1 LTRSVILAEIRRS
14 VQSCIEL
21 DKPILRQLIE
31 EVQPLVNNQR
41 RIQPRSTTS
50 VSLVA
55 ADGGNNDLRFDP
67 FQVQIIRIVDSNQNE
82 YWTEVISPT
91 TPSRELNR
99 KHLDNIGK
107 PISLLGKMMVGLGV
121 QSLSQLRG

>member
-1 LTRSVILAEIRRS
+1 MIDPIVLAEIRRS

-21 DKPILRQLIE
+21 DRPILQKLIE
-31 EVQPLVNNQR
+31 EAQPLVNNQR

-67 FQVQIIRIVDSNQNE
+67 FQVQIIRIVDSNRNE

-91 TPSRELNR
+91 TP
-99 KHLDNIGK
+99 
-107 PISLLGKMMVGLGV
+107 
-121 QSLSQLRG
+121 LSVRILIVLVE